1 MSVHVQDTPKL
12 SAEPT
17 DLDLTLAELDI
28 SLVLEHAEL
37 DSIEELENDFRYQC
51 KYSEGEARA
60 AARQVSIEDEKF

>member
-17 DLDLTLAELDI
+17 DLDLTLIELDI
-28 SLVLEHAEL
+28 SLSEESEL
-37 DSIEELENDFRYQC
+37 DSIEELENDFRYHC

-60 AARQVSIEDEKF
+60 AARQVSIEDEKFC